1 MKGVF
6 ITGTDTGV
14 GKTYFTAFW
23 TRSLRQSGLPAFPL
37 KPISSGDRSDAKALF
52 EAAEGILGLDEMNP
66 IHFQPALA
74 PWVAC
79 KLNQQSFPKERLRGH
94 ITHLRSKYS
103 GPFLVEGVGGWR
115 VPLDRDYGV
124 REWAQELNLPVVLV
138 ARAGLGTL
146 NHVLLTI
153 DSIRQAQLPILG
165 IIVNLYQATEDEAS
179 RTNPMMIEELTGLPV
194 FLLSPQAQPA
204 ARLPSWLCFKDEA
217 PRTI

>member
-23 TRSLRQSGLPAFPL
+23 TRSLRQAGLPALPL

-52 EAAEGILGLDEMNP
+52 EAAEGTMSLDEMNP

-79 KLNQQSFPKERLRGH
+79 KLNQENFPKERLRRH
-94 ITHLRSKYS
+94 INHLQSKHS

-124 REWAQELNLPVVLV
+124 REWAQELNLPVILV

-146 NHVLLTI
+146 NHVLLTV
-153 DSIRQAQLPILG
+153 DSIRQAQLPVLG
-165 IIVNLYQATEDEAS
+165 IIVNLYQATDDEAS
-179 RTNPMMIEELTGLPV
+179 RTNPKIIEELTGLPV
-194 FLLSPQAQPA
+194 FLLSPQAQFTT
-204 ARLPSWLCFKDEA
+204 RLPSWLCPKDEG
-217 PRTI
+217 PGTT